1 MKKTTLFRRLFVPVF
16 GLGIVLGLGAY
27 FSQAADPTGGEAV
40 ALREIG
46 SLKVTP
52 RYYGAEPNRSSWIT
66 MKAKDKQKA
75 KECASKYLEDL
86 LEFGEVKLDPA
97 LPGTRLSLEG
107 AGWWALGLD
116 GKSFHVV
123 FSRSKEELSTL
134 LKTAN
139 ATKWQAIPRGD
150 YPKWLDCFDTSA
162 MTFWFSGFGV
172 LPTDIPADL
181 KWYAD
186 NKFTL
191 CAVMGNTER
200 RLVAP
205 SILDTSI
212 MDWQSAAFGANR
224 IPYKTMAEMASP
236 GRPECLWNYTPLP
249 YYLPADGQLT
259 AAQLPWQGLAM
270 HASFQAGAVT
280 DHYLSDFRRR
290 VGDHLNGDPYF
301 SGHHVMQEMPSG
313 DPRSLLSLAA
323 VAGTPAIQELWRT
336 YLRDT
341 LNYDLKEVGSKH
353 YGDPKTFPN
362 WSDVKIPSLKE
373 FLVGPSPVIDL
384 KGTWQG
390 RADRDKKAGPEKWL
404 EDSSSDQW
412 VPVDFQDQGL
422 MIYAQGEGC
431 DYYLRKTFTVS
442 AENLGDKYFHMARMG
457 FMDGPANYDLWI
469 NGQKLDC
476 ISCIDPSC
484 PDWDMC
490 YDASKALKLGENVI
504 VLNTRGVP
512 FASYAFLSDKGR
524 WVYPSPSETLNRR
537 YFDLLAFNEW
547 LCLRELENRMIAI
560 RAGEPNR
567 PMKIMA
573 PHQYIDSVLDLCAK
587 YGAYPHDTGSAAAY
601 WAPFN
606 YSRYAFTRGIPNS
619 VEEGGPPKNAGDM
632 QAFMTRYLMM
642 GADMVDNVGHCT
654 LYTKNEGINAW
665 ITENRELLRCIGK
678 LDLVQPSIGILRSPR
693 ELLMGHR
700 EMYSWDM
707 GRGPLASIGRAFNY
721 ATLGDVKSGRANKFK
736 VLLDCATAV
745 LSDED
750 VAALEQYVRQGGIF
764 VAFHNTGMHTPD
776 KANSWPISK
785 LTGLRVLNENR
796 PIGGT
801 KIHFTDTQGLWPK
814 LRGQEVN
821 GWGFVYDYKKE
832 DQSGAPLALAAQNQ
846 DIEVVAEWKNAKMD
860 GSIAVAIRALGKGKV
875 ITLGST
881 FYRNG
886 KDENGRYVEEG
897 TLPYLD
903 ELLTSLGVPRD
914 MAAGD
919 LWGERWRSKN
929 GVYDV
934 YPIAQMN
941 SAAVPGATDVHIR
954 RDTPISSLWE
964 LSALNHPVRQVA
976 YSDGMLTIPQVKME
990 AMQCRVFAAP
1000 RKDLEDAALHW
1011 LEMQKKYWGKLPAI
1025 PAAEVKLATVEPASD
1040 VIPLVEGWQ
1049 SSTGEKSPAWVQPTD
1064 SSAKEWKPVKL
1075 GSFAAMGL
1083 PEDAVAQFRKEVVLP
1098 KEWKDQRVA
1107 LVFNT
1112 EIHLWGIGMRGRLW
1126 INGEPA
1132 AIKQPLQ
1139 PNPEGSF
1146 VIELTPAQLA
1156 EKSLVFALEVDGRLP
1171 DKKNQAKPRPS
1182 GVTGTFFLRTTPQP
1196 VLKTTLTQWAVASDL
1211 NKLTPAAVGQTVE
1224 GMYLETKF
1232 TLPDKW
1238 PGKKLSVQSQES
1250 LGSLFINNQYISAP
1264 KWMCELDV
1272 SGLVKREG
1280 ENVLRWVPAKSS
1292 PSYST
1297 PYKGKVPQMNLLW
1310 QN

>member
-1 MKKTTLFRRLFVPVF
+1 MNKTALFRSVLSPVL
-16 GLGIVLGLGAY
+16 GLGIVLGLGLS
-27 FSQAADPTGGEAV
+27 FSKAAAPTGAQTV

-66 MKAKDKQKA
+66 MEAKDKKKA
-75 KECASKYLEDL
+75 TECASKYLEDL
-86 LEFGEVKLDPA
+86 LEFGEVKLDPT

-107 AGWWALGLD
+107 AGWWALGVD
-116 GKSFHVV
+116 GKNFHVV
-123 FSRSKEELSTL
+123 FSRSKEELRTL

-139 ATKWQAIPRGD
+139 ATKWQAIPRGA

-172 LPTDIPADL
+172 LPTDIPEDL

-191 CAVMGNTER
+191 CAVLGNTER

-205 SILDTSI
+205 GILDTSI
-212 MDWQSAAFGANR
+212 MDWQSAVSKANH
-224 IPYKTMAEMASP
+224 IPYKIMADMVSP
-236 GRPECLWNYTPLP
+236 VRPECLWNYTPLP

-259 AAQLPWQGLAM
+259 AALLPWQALAP
-270 HASFQAGAVT
+270 HAAFQAGGVT
-280 DHYLSDFRRR
+280 DRYLSDFRRR
-290 VGDHLNGDPYF
+290 VGEHLNSDPYF

-313 DPRSLLSLAA
+313 DPRSLVGLAA

-341 LNYDLKEVGSKH
+341 LKYDLKDVGAKY
-353 YGDPKTFPN
+353 YGDPKKFAN
-362 WSDVKIPSLKE
+362 WSDVKIPSLKD
-373 FLVGPSPVIDL
+373 FLVGTSSVIDL
-384 KGTWQG
+384 KGTWMG
-390 RADRDKKAGPEKWL
+390 RADRDKKAVSEKWL
-404 EDSSSDQW
+404 EDNSSDQW
-412 VPVDFQDQGL
+412 VTVDFQDQGL
-422 MIYAQGEGC
+422 LIYAQGESC

-442 AENLGDKYFHMARMG
+442 PENMGNKYFHMARMG
-457 FMDGPANYDLWI
+457 IADGPAKYDLWI
-469 NGQKLDC
+469 NGQKLEC
-476 ISCIDPSC
+476 ISSIDPSC

-490 YDASKALKLGENVI
+490 YDASKALKVGENVI
-504 VLNTRGVP
+504 VLNTKGVP

-524 WVYPSPSETLNRR
+524 WVYPSASETLNRR
-537 YFDLLAFNEW
+537 CFDLLGFNEW
-547 LCLRELENRMIAI
+547 VSLRELENRMIAI

-573 PHQYIDSVLDLCAK
+573 PHQYIERILDLCAK
-587 YGAYPHDTGSAAAY
+587 YGAYPHDTGLAGAI
-601 WAPFN
+601 WAPFS
-606 YSRYAFTRGIPNS
+606 YARYAFTRGIANS
-619 VEEGGPPKNAGDM
+619 VEEGGPPKNAADM
-632 QAFMTRYLMM
+632 QGMMTRYLME

-678 LDLVQPSIGILRSPR
+678 LDLVQPSVGILRANR

-700 EMYSWDM
+700 DMYAWDM
-707 GRGPLASIGRAFNY
+707 GRGPLSSIGRAFNY

-736 VLLDCATAV
+736 VLLDCSSAV
-745 LSDED
+745 LSEDD

-801 KIHFTDTQGLWPK
+801 KIHFSDTQGLWPK

-821 GWGFVYDYKKE
+821 GWGFVFDWKKE
-832 DQSGAPLALAAQNQ
+832 DQSGTPLALAAQNK

-860 GSIAVAIRALGKGKV
+860 GSIAVAIRTLGKGKV

-886 KDENGRYVEEG
+886 KDENGRYVEVG

-903 ELLTSLGVPRD
+903 ELLTSLGVPRETV
-914 MAAGD
+914 AGD
-919 LWGERWRSKN
+919 LWGEHWRSKN

-941 SAAVPGATDVHIR
+941 TAAAPEVTDVHIR
-954 RDTPISSLWE
+954 RDAPISSLWE
-964 LSALNHPVRQVA
+964 LSALNHPVRQVT
-976 YSDGMLTIPQVKME
+976 YSDGMFTIPQMKME
-990 AMQCRVFAAP
+990 AMQARVFAAP

-1011 LEMQKKYWGKLPAI
+1011 LEMQKKYWGKLAAI

-1049 SSTGEKSPAWVQPTD
+1049 SSTGDKDPAWVK
-1064 SSAKEWKPVKL
+1064 SAEGAAKDWKPVKL

-1098 KEWKDQRVA
+1098 NEWKGQRVT
-1107 LVFNT
+1107 LVFDANGWF
-1112 EIHLWGIGMRGRLW
+1112 WGIGLRGRLW
-1126 INGEPA
+1126 INGELA
-1132 AIKQPLQ
+1132 AIKQPLK
-1139 PNPEGSF
+1139 PEPDGSF
-1146 VIELTPAQLA
+1146 TIELTPAQLA
-1156 EKSLVFALEVDGRLP
+1156 EKSLVFALEVDGRP
-1171 DKKNQAKPRPS
+1171 DKNSQKKPRPS

-1196 VLKTTLTQWAVASDL
+1196 VLETPLTQWAVASDL
-1211 NKLTPAAVGQTVE
+1211 NKLTPTAVGQTVE
-1224 GMYLETKF
+1224 GLYLETKF
-1232 TLPDKW
+1232 SLPAKW
-1238 PGKKLSVQSQES
+1238 PAKRLFLQSQES
-1250 LGSLFINNQYISAP
+1250 LGSLFINNQYISTP

-1280 ENVLRWVPAKSS
+1280 ENVLRWVPAK
-1292 PSYST
+1292 PSLNYRE
-1297 PYKGKVPQMNLLW
+1297 PYKGKVPQLNLLW
-1310 QN
+1310 KN